1 MFKLR
6 IQETLCS
13 EARVLRGSEPSGC
26 PLSKK
31 IDDKV
36 VHRKWIFTSDM
47 AKKTR
52 KICLITVC
60 WIQFISGKLALWK
73 NVETNLPIPHHS
85 AFSNDPAVELSPANS
100 VYWAKSE
107 KGAAATGLP
116 PLWHHWNHGNWIP
129 RIPRSPKKSG
139 EILRFSLMLN

>member
-6 IQETLCS
+6 VQETLCS

-100 VYWAKSE
+100 VYWGKVRKRGCSN
-107 KGAAATGLP
+107 GAAPAVT
-116 PLWHHWNHGNWIP
+116 
-129 RIPRSPKKSG
+129 
-139 EILRFSLMLN
+139 SLESWELDSENPQIAEKNPVRYWDLAWC